1 MDDKD
6 EVRRAIERLI
16 LAENRGKAGGE
27 AEAEDVLDEGFLG
40 VTRAKGREQELPDY
54 LAEIAGA
61 DYASQTDTRN
71 KRRWLDIPDPA
82 TAPELDEPGSAG
94 LRKGSNMG
102 IFGDAAVVRAV
113 VSTRAPGTADRADR
127 CYRNTFALVRRP
139 SGWRVIA
146 WQVTELPG

>member
-40 VTRAKGREQELPDY
+40 ITRATGREQELPDY
-54 LAEIAGA
+54 LVEVAGA
-61 DYASQTDTRN
+61 DDASQTDAKN
-71 KRRWLDIPDPA
+71 KWRWLDIADPA
-82 TAPELDEPGSAG
+82 TAPELVEPGAAG

-102 IFGDAAVVRAV
+102 IFGNAAV
-113 VSTRAPGTADRADR
+113 
-127 CYRNTFALVRRP
+127 
-139 SGWRVIA
+139 
-146 WQVTELPG
+146 